1 MTAGEKRAAHAATAP
16 GAPAPRPRVA
26 AGAVA
31 DVVLTALLLALFAW
45 ALVET
50 GEWSFRA
57 ALFPRIVT
65 GAGVFFCVL
74 ELVQAVSHLRRARA
88 TATARARAT
97 ATAVVPDHEAVP
109 AGGTHEDEENEDEDV
124 EYVFATAGGRNWALA
139 LGWVAFFFL
148 LLYVAGLFV
157 TAPVFSLLYLRFG
170 GRQSWKVSA
179 IYAVVIGVVLYVAF
193 ELLLGISTPPG
204 LFLD

>member
-1 MTAGEKRAAHAATAP
+1 MTAGEKRAAYAATAP
-16 GAPAPRPRVA
+16 GAPTPRPRVP

-45 ALVET
+45 ALLET

-65 GAGVFFCVL
+65 AAGVVFCVL
-74 ELVQAVSHLRRARA
+74 KLVHAVTHLRRARA
-88 TATARARAT
+88 TA
-97 ATAVVPDHEAVP
+97 VVPDHEPVP

-124 EYVFATAGGRNWALA
+124 EYVFATAGRRNWAMA
-139 LGWVAFFFL
+139 LGWVAAFFV

-170 GRQSWKVSA
+170 GGQSWKVSA

-193 ELLLGISTPPG
+193 EVLLGISTPPG